1 MSVLCGSFSACAK
14 NAFSSSF
21 FAHFCS
27 QNTNSVCL
35 SARFLH
41 KSEEMGFLLLMAF
54 LLKNLHFFGAQI
66 CIFHIFLSV
75 LWQTNAK
82 KTRVKSVKI
91 FTNHTFYRYVWRGQN
106 HCLAREKVRP
116 REGKIPT
123 TWHRKNLEFANFD
136 IFIPEMNSIFSC
148 PALVQSQIS
157 ASHREPLLSL
167 SADRS
172 WNKFRMTV
180 VEHCW
185 PLVFITSCWIWF
197 SVSPRAFAVP
207 FRWQILKQVQDD
219 GGGALLAFGLHN
231 VMLNLVQHL
240 AASLCCPSPLTD
252 PETSSGWR
260 WWCIVGLWSSIT
272 SCWI

>member
-21 FAHFCS
+21 FAHFCT

-54 LLKNLHFFGAQI
+54 LLKNLHFLGRKSAFSTFCPQFCGKP
-66 CIFHIFLSV
+66 
-75 LWQTNAK
+75 NAK

-106 HCLAREKVRP
+106 HYLAREKVRP

-136 IFIPEMNSIFSC
+136 IFIPGMNSIFSC
-148 PALVQSQIS
+148 PCS
-157 ASHREPLLSL
+157 
-167 SADRS
+167 RS
-172 WNKFRMTV
+172 IAN
-180 VEHCW
+180 
-185 PLVFITSCWIWF
+185 F
-197 SVSPRAFAVP
+197 SMSPRAFAAIGINWKMEYENTRKSSKTGLFHP
-207 FRWQILKQVQDD
+207 FCN
-219 GGGALLAFGLHN
+219 GFSTYLAPKYVLYIIFNSKRMDFFSFFVYLRN
-231 VMLNLVQHL
+231 F
-240 AASLCCPSPLTD
+240 SK
-252 PETSSGWR
+252 
-260 WWCIVGLWSSIT
+260 
-272 SCWI
+272 

>member
-21 FAHFCS
+21 FAHFCT

-54 LLKNLHFFGAQI
+54 LLKNLHFLGRKSAFSTFCPQFCGKP
-66 CIFHIFLSV
+66 
-75 LWQTNAK
+75 NAK
-82 KTRVKSVKI
+82 KTRAKSVKI
-91 FTNHTFYRYVWRGQN
+91 FTKHTFYRYVWRGQN

-157 ASHREPLLSL
+157 ASCR
-167 SADRS
+167 D
-172 WNKFRMTV
+172 
-180 VEHCW
+180 
-185 PLVFITSCWIWF
+185 
-197 SVSPRAFAVP
+197 
-207 FRWQILKQVQDD
+207 
-219 GGGALLAFGLHN
+219 
-231 VMLNLVQHL
+231 
-240 AASLCCPSPLTD
+240 LCCPSPLTD

-260 WWCIVGLWSSIT
+260 WWSIVGLWSS
-272 SCWI
+272 

>member
-21 FAHFCS
+21 FAHFCTP
-27 QNTNSVCL
+27 NTNSVCL

-54 LLKNLHFFGAQI
+54 LLKNLHFLGRKSAFSTFCPQFCGKP
-66 CIFHIFLSV
+66 
-75 LWQTNAK
+75 NAK
-82 KTRVKSVKI
+82 KTRAKSVKI

-116 REGKIPT
+116 REGKIPA

-136 IFIPEMNSIFSC
+136 IFVPEMNSIFSC
-148 PALVQSQIS
+148 PCS
-157 ASHREPLLSL
+157 
-167 SADRS
+167 RS
-172 WNKFRMTV
+172 IAN
-180 VEHCW
+180 
-185 PLVFITSCWIWF
+185 F
-197 SVSPRAFAVP
+197 SILPRAFAVP

-219 GGGALLAFGLHN
+219 GGGALLAFGLHD

-240 AASLCCPSPLTD
+240 TASLCSNGNQLENGVWKTQESPQKQLCFTLFAMD
-252 PETSSGWR
+252 FQLFWPKNTFY
-260 WWCIVGLWSSIT
+260 I
-272 SCWI
+272 